1 VQSPDNPG
9 RLSYIRIK
17 AVNNNGRARPL
28 VSIVL
33 PAYNEAGVLEQNLR
47 LVLAEL
53 RQLEPCYRFEVLIVN
68 DGSLDQTGR
77 LADEL
82 AAKHPVIR
90 VLHHAR
96 NRGLGCAF
104 RTAFAA
110 SQGNFVITL
119 DVDLSYSPDHV
130 GRLLECIERTG
141 AQIVLASPYMPG
153 GQLTNVPWLRRTLS
167 VWGNRFL
174 RLFARGGLSTLTC
187 MVRAYDGPF
196 VRALVLR
203 SVGMEI
209 MPEII
214 YKTMLLRGSIEQIPA
229 HLDWTKQVADGPPKR
244 SSSMRII
251 SHIFST
257 VISGFIFRPFMFL
270 ILPGLLTLAFATYVG
285 FWMLA
290 HLLAAFAGLPP
301 ETPGGRATAAFA
313 LAYQAFPH
321 TYVIGFLSALLGVLL
336 IGLGMLALQAKKYY
350 EEGFYLQMSIRE
362 EVTKLRRD

>member
-1 VQSPDNPG
+1 
-9 RLSYIRIK
+9 
-17 AVNNNGRARPL
+17 
-28 VSIVL
+28 
-33 PAYNEAGVLEQNLR
+33 
-47 LVLAEL
+47 
-53 RQLEPCYRFEVLIVN
+53 
-68 DGSLDQTGR
+68 
-77 LADEL
+77 
-82 AAKHPVIR
+82 
-90 VLHHAR
+90 
-96 NRGLGCAF
+96 
-104 RTAFAA
+104 
-110 SQGNFVITL
+110 
-119 DVDLSYSPDHV
+119 
-130 GRLLECIERTG
+130 
-141 AQIVLASPYMPG
+141 
-153 GQLTNVPWLRRTLS
+153 
-167 VWGNRFL
+167 
-174 RLFARGGLSTLTC
+174 
-187 MVRAYDGPF
+187 
-196 VRALVLR
+196 
-203 SVGMEI
+203 VGMEI

-350 EEGFYLQMSIRE
+350 EENFYLQMSIRDE
-362 EVTKLRRD
+362 ITKLRRD

>member
-53 RQLEPCYRFEVLIVN
+53 RQLESCYRFEVLIVN

-82 AAKHPVIR
+82 AAKHPVVR

-350 EEGFYLQMSIRE
+350 EENFYLQMSIRDE
-362 EVTKLRRD
+362 ITKLRRD